1 MPEFTEII
9 ERLRAATQNHAVL
22 VKNSGAMV
30 IGSITAAILGF
41 VYWWLAARWLPPEVI
56 GTASGLLSLMA
67 FIGLLGDAGL
77 GTLLAGEIIQ
87 RPGRER
93 GLISAALVAAFLL
106 SLSTGAVILVLS
118 EQVFHL
124 LANRP
129 LVNLCLI
136 IGFGVNGLSL
146 VIDQAWLGMLESN
159 FRMKRQFV
167 FAVLKLGFFVL
178 AVKWFFDISAILGSW
193 VAALLISI
201 IIGEMLMRRHNKT
214 FFHRPDFALLI
225 SLKYKVAHHYRLD
238 LGIMV
243 PTTLL
248 PYLVTVLLSPSANAV
263 FTVLWMVVVV
273 ASLIPSTL
281 ATVLFPA
288 IQAEP
293 HHYRNRMSLSL
304 SVSLLYA
311 IVFGLFIFLF
321 STDILTVFN
330 PTYAVIGGTDLRVL
344 GFGMIGAV
352 IKFHICAAARI
363 NNRMREASVSVFL
376 AGLFELACVAIGVHL
391 GGLEGLALAWMI
403 ATLIGAGVLLLV
415 NPVHRRTE
423 GVRPPAGLSV
433 SKRAAVGAG
442 YHLDPGSSRP
452 PDLT

>member
-1 MPEFTEII
+1 MSRLVRIPTTPEFTGII

-30 IGSITAAILGF
+30 IGSITAAIVGF
-41 VYWWLAARWLPPEVI
+41 VYWWLAARWLPPEVV

-87 RPGRER
+87 WPGRER
-93 GLISAALVAAFLL
+93 GLISAVLLAAFLL

-118 EQVFHL
+118 EQAFHRL
-124 LANRP
+124 PNRP

-136 IGFGVNGLSL
+136 LGFGVTGLSL
-146 VIDQAWLGMLESN
+146 VIDQAWLGMLETN
-159 FRMKRQFV
+159 FRMIRQSV
-167 FAVLKLGFFVL
+167 FAVLKLGFL
-178 AVKWFFDISAILGSW
+178 ALAAMWFSGISTILGSW
-193 VAALLISI
+193 IAALLISI
-201 IIGEMLMRRHNKT
+201 IIGEFLMRRHNKS
-214 FFHRPDFALLI
+214 FFHRPDFRLLA
-225 SLKYKVAHHYRLD
+225 SLKYKVVHHYRLD
-238 LGIMV
+238 FGIMA

-263 FTVLWMVVVV
+263 FTVIWMVVVV
-273 ASLIPSTL
+273 ASIIPSAL
-281 ATVLFPA
+281 AAVLFPA

-311 IVFGLFIFLF
+311 LAFGLFIFLF
-321 STDILTVFN
+321 STDILRVFN
-330 PTYAVIGGTDLRVL
+330 PAYAAIGGTDLRVL

-376 AGLFELACVAIGVHL
+376 AGLFELACVAIGVHF
-391 GGLEGLALAWMI
+391 GGLEGLAVAWMV
-403 ATLIGAGVLLLV
+403 ATLIEAAVLLLV
-415 NPVHRRTE
+415 NPVYRRTE
-423 GVRPPAGLSV
+423 RARPPAGLSV
-433 SKRAAVGAG
+433 TPRS
-442 YHLDPGSSRP
+442 
-452 PDLT
+452 

>member
-1 MPEFTEII
+1 MSRLVRIPTTPEFTGII

-30 IGSITAAILGF
+30 IGSITAAIVGF
-41 VYWWLAARWLPPEVI
+41 VYWWLAARWLPPEVV

-87 RPGRER
+87 WPGRER
-93 GLISAALVAAFLL
+93 GLISAVLLAAFLL

-118 EQVFHL
+118 EQVFHRL
-124 LANRP
+124 PNRP

-136 IGFGVNGLSL
+136 LGFGVTGLSL
-146 VIDQAWLGMLESN
+146 VIDQAWLGMLETN
-159 FRMKRQFV
+159 FRMIRQSV
-167 FAVLKLGFFVL
+167 FAFLKLGFL
-178 AVKWFFDISAILGSW
+178 ALAAMWFSGISVILGSW
-193 VAALLISI
+193 IGASLISI
-201 IIGEMLMRRHNKT
+201 IIGEFLMRRHNKS
-214 FFHRPDFALLI
+214 FFHRPDFGLLA
-225 SLKYKVAHHYRLD
+225 SLKYKVVHHYRLD
-238 LGIMV
+238 FGIMA

-263 FTVLWMVVVV
+263 FTVIWMVVVV
-273 ASLIPSTL
+273 ASIIPSAL
-281 ATVLFPA
+281 AAVLFPA

-311 IVFGLFIFLF
+311 LAFGLFIFLF
-321 STDILTVFN
+321 STDILRVFN
-330 PTYAVIGGTDLRVL
+330 PTYAAIGGTDLRVL

-376 AGLFELACVAIGVHL
+376 AGLFELACVAIGVHF
-391 GGLEGLALAWMI
+391 GGLEGLAVAWMV
-403 ATLIGAGVLLLV
+403 ATLIEAAVLLLV
-415 NPVHRRTE
+415 NPVYRRTE
-423 GVRPPAGLSV
+423 RARPPAGLSV
-433 SKRAAVGAG
+433 T
-442 YHLDPGSSRP
+442 SRS
-452 PDLT
+452 

>member
-1 MPEFTEII
+1 MPEFTGII

-93 GLISAALVAAFLL
+93 GLISAVLLAAFLL

-146 VIDQAWLGMLESN
+146 VIDQSWLGMLETG
-159 FRMKRQFV
+159 FRMMRQFV
-167 FAVLKLGFFVL
+167 FAVLKLGFLVL
-178 AVKWFFDISAILGSW
+178 AATWFSGISAVLGSW

-201 IIGEMLMRRHNKT
+201 IIGEFLMRRHNKS
-214 FFHRPDFALLI
+214 FLHRPDFALLA
-225 SLKYKVAHHYRLD
+225 SLKYKVVHHYRLD
-238 LGIMV
+238 FGIMA

-263 FTVLWMVVVV
+263 FTVIWMVIAV
-273 ASLIPSTL
+273 ASIIPSAL
-281 ATVLFPA
+281 AAVLFPA

-293 HHYRNRMSLSL
+293 HHYRNRMCGSLG
-304 SVSLLYA
+304 VSLLYA
-311 IVFGLFIFLF
+311 LTFGLFIFLF
-321 STDILTVFN
+321 STDILRVFN
-330 PTYAVIGGTDLRVL
+330 PAYAVIGGTDLRVL

-376 AGLFELACVAIGVHL
+376 AGLFELACVAIGVRL

-403 ATLIGAGVLLLV
+403 ATLIEAGLLLLV
-415 NPVHRRTE
+415 NPVYRRNG
-423 GVRPPAGLSV
+423 GVRSPTDLSV
-433 SKRAAVGAG
+433 TPRS
-442 YHLDPGSSRP
+442 YN
-452 PDLT
+452 

>member
-1 MPEFTEII
+1 MPEFTGII

-22 VKNSGAMV
+22 VKNSAAMV
-30 IGSITAAILGF
+30 IGSITAAIVGF
-41 VYWWLAARWLPPEVI
+41 VYWWLAARWLSPEVI

-87 RPGRER
+87 WPGRER
-93 GLISAALVAAFLL
+93 GLISAVLLAVFFL

-129 LVNLCLI
+129 LVDLCLI
-136 IGFGVNGLSL
+136 LGFGATGLSL
-146 VIDQAWLGMLESN
+146 VIDQSWLGMLETN
-159 FRMKRQFV
+159 FRMMRQFV
-167 FAVLKLGFFVL
+167 FAVLKLGFLIL
-178 AVKWFFDISAILGSW
+178 AATWFSGISAILGSW
-193 VAALLISI
+193 IAALLISI
-201 IIGEMLMRRHNKT
+201 IIGEFLMRRHNKS
-214 FFHRPDFALLI
+214 FFHRPDFTLLAL
-225 SLKYKVAHHYRLD
+225 LKYKVMHHYRLD
-238 LGIMV
+238 FGIMA

-263 FTVLWMVVVV
+263 FTVIWMVVVV
-273 ASLIPSTL
+273 ASIIPSAL
-281 ATVLFPA
+281 AAVLFPA

-304 SVSLLYA
+304 GVSLLYA
-311 IVFGLFIFLF
+311 LTFGLFIFLF
-321 STDILTVFN
+321 SADILRVFN
-330 PTYAVIGGTDLRVL
+330 PAYAAIGGADLRVL

-376 AGLFELACVAIGVHL
+376 AGLCELACVAIGVHL
-391 GGLEGLALAWMI
+391 GGFKGLALAWMI
-403 ATLIGAGVLLLV
+403 ATLIEAGVLLLV
-415 NPVHRRTE
+415 NPVYRRTGE
-423 GVRPPAGLSV
+423 VRAPAGLSATPK
-433 SKRAAVGAG
+433 S
-442 YHLDPGSSRP
+442 
-452 PDLT
+452 